1 MSEAFDVVVVGG
13 GPGGSVCAARLAQG
27 GAKVLVLEKERFPR
41 FHLGESLLPQS
52 LPVLEAIGVLEEVE
66 ATFIPKYGAR
76 FHDDALG
83 RKDRFS
89 FDGAWKNDR
98 DHSFEV
104 PRDRFDQLLLDHAQR
119 LGVEVRQEWSVT
131 GAVREGERVVG
142 VLARAPDGT
151 DTRFDAKYVVDASG
165 RDALFAHAARSTE
178 KIIDLDQTA
187 IFMHYEGVS
196 RPEGKLAGD
205 IDIVI
210 FRESPNARPN
220 WFWMIPFKDGR
231 TSVGAVV
238 SKAWMKEH
246 RAKLDASAVAQ
257 RDPRQL
263 VSGDSGDPRGD
274 ELTALFD
281 MAVNE
286 SRSATEL
293 LAGAKQLWPRA
304 QAAADF
310 SYRVRELVGEGWV
323 AVGDAAGFIDPLFST
338 GAHIA
343 MCGGK
348 AAADTLLE
356 LLAPGGAVDE
366 AKKLKAWETM
376 IRSGAET
383 FILAV
388 QAFYAGPLMEAI
400 FAENKHNALRRSIT
414 SLLAGD
420 VFHDSVWLRDTKLR
434 LREMAERP
442 TGR

>member
-1 MSEAFDVVVVGG
+1 VSEKYDVVVVGG

-27 GAKVLVLEKERFPR
+27 GAKVLVLEKLRFPR

-52 LPVLEAIGVLEEVE
+52 LPVLEAIGVLDEVE
-66 ATFIPKYGAR
+66 ATFIRKYGAR

-104 PRDRFDQLLLDHAQR
+104 PRELFDKVLLDHAQR
-119 LGVEVRQEWSVT
+119 LGAEVREEWSVT

-142 VLARAPDGT
+142 VLAKAPDGT
-151 DTRFDAKYVVDASG
+151 DARFDAKYVVDASG
-165 RDALFAHAARSTE
+165 RDALFAHATRGTE
-178 KIIDLDQTA
+178 KILDLDQTA
-187 IFMHYEGVS
+187 IFSHYEGVP

-210 FRESPNARPN
+210 FRPSPMARPN
-220 WFWMIPFKDGR
+220 WFWIIPFKDGR

-238 SKAWMKEH
+238 SKTWMKEH
-246 RAKLDASAVAQ
+246 RAQLDAAAIAAS
-257 RDPRQL
+257 
-263 VSGDSGDPRGD
+263 GD

-281 MAVNE
+281 MAVKE

-293 LAGAKQLWPRA
+293 LGSATRLWPRA

-310 SYRVRELVGEGWV
+310 SYRVRDLVGEGWV

-343 MCGGK
+343 LCGGK

-356 LLAPGGAVDE
+356 LLAPGGAADE
-366 AKKLKAWETM
+366 AAKLKAWETM
-376 IRSGAET
+376 IRTGAET

-420 VFHDSVWLRDTKLR
+420 VFNDSVWLRDTKLR
-434 LREMAERP
+434 LREMVERP
-442 TGR
+442 QLT

>member
-1 MSEAFDVVVVGG
+1 VSEEFDVVVVGG

-27 GAKVLVLEKERFPR
+27 GAKVLVLEKTRFPR

-52 LPVLEAIGVLEEVE
+52 LPVLEAIGVLDEVE
-66 ATFIPKYGAR
+66 KTFIPKYGAR

-89 FDGAWKNDR
+89 FDGAWKSDR

-104 PRDRFDQLLLDHAQR
+104 PRDQFDKVLLDHAQR
-119 LGVEVRQEWSVT
+119 LGADVREEWTVT

-142 VLARAPDGT
+142 VLAKGPDGT
-151 DTRFDAKYVVDASG
+151 DVRFEAKYVVDASG

-178 KIIDLDQTA
+178 KIVDLDQTA
-187 IFMHYEGVS
+187 IFTHYEGVP

-238 SKAWMKEH
+238 SRAWIKQH
-246 RAKLDASAVAQ
+246 RPNVEKDALAK
-257 RDPRQL
+257 
-263 VSGDSGDPRGD
+263 SGDD
-274 ELTALFD
+274 LTALFD
-281 MAVNE
+281 AAVRE

-293 LAGAKQLWPRA
+293 LGPAKRIWPRV

-310 SYRVRELVGEGWV
+310 SYRVRELVGEGWI

-343 MCGGK
+343 MCGAK
-348 AAADTLLE
+348 AAADTLVE
-356 LLAPGGAVDE
+356 LLALPADARAAEE

-376 IRSGAET
+376 IRAGAET

-420 VFHDSVWLRDTKLR
+420 VFTDAVWLRDTKLR
-434 LREMAERP
+434 LKEMAERP
-442 TGR
+442 TTPA

>member
-1 MSEAFDVVVVGG
+1 VSETFDVVVVGG
-13 GPGGSVCAARLAQG
+13 GPGGAVCAARLAQG
-27 GAKVLVLEKERFPR
+27 GAKVLLLEKERFPR

-52 LPVLEAIGVLEEVE
+52 LPVLESIGVLDEVE
-66 ATFIPKYGAR
+66 ATFLPKYGAR

-98 DHSFEV
+98 DHSFQV
-104 PRDRFDQLLLDHAQR
+104 PRDLFDKVLLDHAQR
-119 LGVEVRQEWSVT
+119 AGVDVRQEWSVT

-142 VLARAPDGT
+142 VLARAPDGS
-151 DTRFDAKYVVDASG
+151 DTRFDARYVVDASG
-165 RDALFAHAARSTE
+165 RDALFAHASRSTE

-187 IFMHYEGVS
+187 IFMHYEGVA
-196 RPEGKLAGD
+196 RPSGKLAGD

-210 FRESPNARPN
+210 FRESPTARPN

-238 SKAWMKEH
+238 SKAWLQAH
-246 RAKLDASAVAQ
+246 RARLDAAAVAAA
-257 RDPRQL
+257 
-263 VSGDSGDPRGD
+263 GD

-281 MAVNE
+281 MAVRE
-286 SRSATEL
+286 SRSASEL
-293 LAGAKQLWPRA
+293 LGSAEKLWPRA
-304 QAAADF
+304 RAAADF

-356 LLAPGGAVDE
+356 LLAPGGAAEE

-376 IRSGAET
+376 IRHGAET

-400 FAENKHNALRRSIT
+400 FAENKHNALRRSVT

-420 VFHDSVWLRDTKLR
+420 VFNDSVWLRDTKLR

-442 TGR
+442 TSS

>member
-1 MSEAFDVVVVGG
+1 MSEKFDVVVVGG

-27 GAKVLVLEKERFPR
+27 GAKVLLLEKERFPR

-52 LPVLEAIGVLEEVE
+52 LPVLEAIGVLDEVE
-66 ATFIPKYGAR
+66 ATFIRKYGAR

-104 PRDRFDQLLLDHAQR
+104 PRDLFDKVLLEHAQR

-142 VLARAPDGT
+142 VLARAT
-151 DTRFDAKYVVDASG
+151 DARFDARFDAKYVVDASG
-165 RDALFAHAARSTE
+165 RDALFAHAARATA

-210 FRESPNARPN
+210 FRESPTARPN

-238 SKAWMKEH
+238 SKAWLKDH
-246 RAKLDASAVAQ
+246 RAKLDASAVA
-257 RDPRQL
+257 L
-263 VSGDSGDPRGD
+263 SGD

-281 MAVNE
+281 MAVKE

-293 LAGAKQLWPRA
+293 LAGAKKLWHACERRPTSVTAFVSWWARA
-304 QAAADF
+304 GSRWGTRQASSIRSSRRART
-310 SYRVRELVGEGWV
+310 SRC
-323 AVGDAAGFIDPLFST
+323 AAGRQRRTRCSS
-338 GAHIA
+338 
-343 MCGGK
+343 CWRR
-348 AAADTLLE
+348 
-356 LLAPGGAVDE
+356 AVPP
-366 AKKLKAWETM
+366 T
-376 IRSGAET
+376 
-383 FILAV
+383 
-388 QAFYAGPLMEAI
+388 
-400 FAENKHNALRRSIT
+400 RRVS
-414 SLLAGD
+414 S
-420 VFHDSVWLRDTKLR
+420 RR
-434 LREMAERP
+434 
-442 TGR
+442 GRR

>member
-1 MSEAFDVVVVGG
+1 LPVRESFDVVVVGG
-13 GPGGSVCAARLAQG
+13 GPGGSICATRLAQG
-27 GAKVLVLEKERFPR
+27 GAKVVLLEKAEFPR

-52 LPVLEAIGVLEEVE
+52 LPVLEAVGVLDQIE
-66 ATFIPKYGAR
+66 ASFIQKYGAR

-89 FDGAWKNDR
+89 FDGAWRNDR

-104 PRDRFDQLLLDHAQR
+104 ERSKFDKVLLDHARAQ
-119 LGVEVRQEWSVT
+119 GVDVRQPWSVT

-142 VLARAPDGT
+142 VLATAPDGT
-151 DTRFDAKYVVDASG
+151 DARFDAKYVVDASG

-187 IFMHYEGVS
+187 IFAHYQGVA

-210 FRESPNARPN
+210 FRESPTARPN
-220 WFWMIPFKDGR
+220 WFWMIPFKDGV

-238 SKAWMKEH
+238 SKSWIKSH
-246 RAKLDASAVAQ
+246 RAKLDKDAVAKH
-257 RDPRQL
+257 
-263 VSGDSGDPRGD
+263 GD
-274 ELTALFD
+274 ELTALFHA
-281 MAVNE
+281 AVEE

-293 LAGAKQLWPRA
+293 LAGSTMMWPRCE
-304 QAAADF
+304 AAADF
-310 SYRVRELVGEGWV
+310 SYRVRELAGEGWL
-323 AVGDAAGFIDPLFST
+323 AVGDAGGFIDPLFST

-356 LLAPGGAVDE
+356 LLALPNAAADGIE

-376 IRSGAET
+376 LRHGAET

-420 VFHDSVWLRDTKLR
+420 VFTDAVWLRDTKLR
-434 LREMAERP
+434 LKEMAAAQA
-442 TGR
+442 TAT

>member
-1 MSEAFDVVVVGG
+1 MRESFDVVVVGG
-13 GPGGSVCAARLAQG
+13 GPGGSICATRLAQG
-27 GAKVLVLEKERFPR
+27 GAKVVLLEKAEFPR

-52 LPVLEAIGVLEEVE
+52 LPVLEAVGVLDQVE
-66 ATFIPKYGAR
+66 ATFIRKYGAR

-89 FDGAWKNDR
+89 FDGAWRNDR

-104 PRDRFDQLLLDHAQR
+104 ERSKFDKLLLDHARAQ
-119 LGVEVRQEWSVT
+119 GVDVRQPWSVN

-142 VLARAPDGT
+142 ALATASDGT
-151 DTRFDAKYVVDASG
+151 DVRFDAKYVVDASG

-178 KIIDLDQTA
+178 KIIELDQTA
-187 IFMHYEGVS
+187 IFAHYEGVA

-210 FRESPNARPN
+210 FRESPTARPN
-220 WFWMIPFKDGR
+220 WIWMIPFKDGV

-238 SKAWMKEH
+238 SKSWIKSH
-246 RAKLDASAVAQ
+246 RAKLDKDAVAEH
-257 RDPRQL
+257 
-263 VSGDSGDPRGD
+263 GD
-274 ELTALFD
+274 ESTALFHA
-281 MAVNE
+281 AVEE
-286 SRSATEL
+286 SRSATAL
-293 LAGAKQLWPRA
+293 LAGSRMVWPKC

-310 SYRVRELVGEGWV
+310 SYRVRDLAGEGWV
-323 AVGDAAGFIDPLFST
+323 AVGDAGGFIDPLFST

-356 LLAPGGAVDE
+356 LLALPNAAADGVE
-366 AKKLKAWETM
+366 AKKLKAWEAM
-376 IRSGAET
+376 VRNGAET
-383 FILAV
+383 LILAV

-400 FAENKHNALRRSIT
+400 FTENKHNALRRSIT

-420 VFHDSVWLRDTKLR
+420 VFTDAVWLRDTKLR
-434 LREMAERP
+434 LREMAAASA
-442 TGR
+442 TAT

>member
-1 MSEAFDVVVVGG
+1 MRESFDVVIVGG
-13 GPGGSVCAARLAQG
+13 GPGGSICATRLAQG
-27 GAKVLVLEKERFPR
+27 GANVVLLEKAEFPR

-52 LPVLEAIGVLEEVE
+52 LPVLEAVGVLDQVE
-66 ATFIPKYGAR
+66 ATFIQKYGAR

-89 FDGAWKNDR
+89 FDGAWRNER

-104 PRDRFDQLLLDHAQR
+104 ERSKFDKVLLDHARSQ
-119 LGVEVRQEWSVT
+119 GVDVRQPWSVT

-142 VLARAPDGT
+142 VLANAPDGT
-151 DTRFDAKYVVDASG
+151 DARFDAKYVVDASG

-178 KIIDLDQTA
+178 KIVDLDQTA
-187 IFMHYEGVS
+187 IFAHYTDVA

-210 FRESPNARPN
+210 FRESPTARPN
-220 WFWMIPFKDGR
+220 WFWMIPFKDGI

-238 SKAWMKEH
+238 SKSWIKNH
-246 RAKLDASAVAQ
+246 RAKLDQDVVAKH
-257 RDPRQL
+257 
-263 VSGDSGDPRGD
+263 GD
-274 ELTALFD
+274 EVTALFHA
-281 MAVNE
+281 AVNE

-293 LAGAKQLWPRA
+293 LAGSTMVWPRC
-304 QAAADF
+304 QSAADF
-310 SYRVRELVGEGWV
+310 SYRVRELVGEGWL
-323 AVGDAAGFIDPLFST
+323 AIGDAGGFIDPLFST

-356 LLAPGGAVDE
+356 LLALPGDARAADE
-366 AKKLKAWETM
+366 AKKLAAWETM
-376 IRSGAET
+376 LRNGAET

-420 VFHDSVWLRDTKLR
+420 VFTDAVWLRDTKLR
-434 LREMAERP
+434 LKEMTAGK
-442 TGR
+442 TTAG

>member
-1 MSEAFDVVVVGG
+1 MSERFDVVVVGG
-13 GPGGSVCAARLAQG
+13 GPGGAVCAARLAQG
-27 GAKVLVLEKERFPR
+27 GAKVLVLEKALFPR

-52 LPVLEAIGVLEEVE
+52 LPVLEAIGVLEEIE
-66 ATFIPKYGAR
+66 ATFIHKYGAR

-104 PRDRFDQLLLDHAQR
+104 PRDQFDKVLLDHAQR

-142 VLARAPDGT
+142 VLARAPDGS
-151 DTRFDAKYVVDASG
+151 DARFDAKYVVDASG
-165 RDALFAHAARSTE
+165 RDALFAHAARATA

-187 IFMHYEGVS
+187 IFMHYEGVP
-196 RPEGKLAGD
+196 RPEGRLAGD

-210 FRESPNARPN
+210 FRESPTARPN

-238 SKAWMKEH
+238 SKTWMKEH
-246 RAKLDASAVAQ
+246 RARLDKEAIAQ
-257 RDPRQL
+257 
-263 VSGDSGDPRGD
+263 SGD
-274 ELTALFD
+274 ELSALFD
-281 MAVNE
+281 MAVKE
-286 SRSATEL
+286 SRSASEL
-293 LAGAKQLWPRA
+293 LGGAKKLWPRV

-310 SYRVRELVGEGWV
+310 SYRVRDLVGEGWV

-356 LLAPGGAVDE
+356 LLAPGGSAEE
-366 AKKLKAWETM
+366 AQKLKAWETM

-420 VFHDSVWLRDTKLR
+420 VFTDSVWLRDTKLR
-434 LREMAERP
+434 LKEMAERP
-442 TGR
+442 QPT

>member
-1 MSEAFDVVVVGG
+1 MSEKYDVIVVGG

-27 GAKVLVLEKERFPR
+27 GARVLLLEKVRFPR

-66 ATFIPKYGAR
+66 ATFIRKYGAR

-104 PRDRFDQLLLDHAQR
+104 PRDLFDKVLLDHAQR
-119 LGVEVRQEWSVT
+119 LGAEVREDWSVT

-142 VLARAPDGT
+142 VLARAPDGR
-151 DTRFDAKYVVDASG
+151 DARFDAKYVVDASG
-165 RDALFAHAARSTE
+165 RDALFAHASRTTE
-178 KIIDLDQTA
+178 KIVDLDQTA
-187 IFMHYEGVS
+187 IFAHYEGVP

-210 FRESPNARPN
+210 FRESPTARPN

-238 SKAWMKEH
+238 SKAWMKDH
-246 RAKLDASAVAQ
+246 RAKLDAAAIAAS
-257 RDPRQL
+257 
-263 VSGDSGDPRGD
+263 GD

-281 MAVNE
+281 MAVRE
-286 SRSATEL
+286 SRSASEL
-293 LAGAKQLWPRA
+293 LSSAKRLWPRA

-310 SYRVRELVGEGWV
+310 SYRVRALVGEGWI
-323 AVGDAAGFIDPLFST
+323 AVGDAGGFIDPLFST

-348 AAADTLLE
+348 AAGDTLLE
-356 LLAPGGAVDE
+356 LLAPGGDADE
-366 AKKLKAWETM
+366 EQKLKAWETM
-376 IRSGAET
+376 LRAGAET

-420 VFHDSVWLRDTKLR
+420 VFNDSVWLRDTKLR
-434 LREMAERP
+434 LREMIDRP
-442 TGR
+442 TPPSPNAT

>member
-1 MSEAFDVVVVGG
+1 VREQFDVVIVGG
-13 GPGGSVCAARLAQG
+13 GPGGSICATRLAQG
-27 GAKVLVLEKERFPR
+27 GVKVLLLEKAEFPR

-52 LPVLEAIGVLEEVE
+52 LPVLEAIGVLDQVE
-66 ATFIPKYGAR
+66 ASFIQKYGAR

-89 FDGAWKNDR
+89 FDGAWRNER

-104 PRDRFDQLLLDHAQR
+104 ERSKFDKLLLDHAGTQ
-119 LGVEVRQEWSVT
+119 GVDVRQPWSVT

-151 DTRFDAKYVVDASG
+151 DARTDARFDAKYVVDASG

-178 KIIDLDQTA
+178 KIVELDQTA
-187 IFMHYEGVS
+187 IFAHYEGVK

-210 FRESPNARPN
+210 FRESPTARPN

-238 SKAWMKEH
+238 SRSWIKSH
-246 RAKLDASAVAQ
+246 RAKLDKNAVAEH
-257 RDPRQL
+257 
-263 VSGDSGDPRGD
+263 GD
-274 ELTALFD
+274 EVTALFRL
-281 MAVNE
+281 AVAE

-293 LAGAKQLWPRA
+293 LEGSKMLWPRC
-304 QAAADF
+304 QSAADF
-310 SYRVRELVGEGWV
+310 SYRVRELTGEGWL
-323 AVGDAAGFIDPLFST
+323 AVGDAGGFIDPLFST

-356 LLAPGGAVDE
+356 LLAQPDGGVGTADE
-366 AKKLKAWETM
+366 AKKLKAWEAM
-376 IRSGAET
+376 VRQGAET

-400 FAENKHNALRRSIT
+400 FTENKHNALRRSIT

-420 VFHDSVWLRDTKLR
+420 VFTDAVWLRDTKLR
-434 LREMAERP
+434 LREMAAAP
-442 TGR
+442 ATAT

>member
-1 MSEAFDVVVVGG
+1 MTEKFDVVVVGG
-13 GPGGSVCAARLAQG
+13 GPGGSICATRLAQG
-27 GAKVLVLEKERFPR
+27 GAKVVLLEKAEFPR

-52 LPVLEAIGVLEEVE
+52 LPVLEAVGVLDKVE
-66 ATFIPKYGAR
+66 AGFIQKYGAR

-89 FDGAWKNDR
+89 FDGAWRNDR

-104 PRDRFDQLLLDHAQR
+104 ERSKFDKTLLDHAATQ
-119 LGVEVRQEWSVT
+119 GVDVRQPWSVT
-131 GAVREGERVVG
+131 GAVREGERVIG
-142 VLARAPDGT
+142 VLAKAPDGT
-151 DTRFDAKYVVDASG
+151 DARFDAKYVIDASG

-178 KIIDLDQTA
+178 KIVELDQTA
-187 IFMHYEGVS
+187 IFAHYEGVK

-210 FRESPNARPN
+210 FRESPTARPN
-220 WFWMIPFKDGR
+220 WFWIIPFKDGV

-238 SKAWMKEH
+238 SKAWIKSH
-246 RAKLDASAVAQ
+246 RASLDKDAVAKH
-257 RDPRQL
+257 
-263 VSGDSGDPRGD
+263 GD
-274 ELTALFD
+274 ELNALFH
-281 MAVNE
+281 AAIAE

-293 LAGAKQLWPRA
+293 LTGSKMVWPRC
-304 QAAADF
+304 QSAADF
-310 SYRVRELVGEGWV
+310 SYRVRELTGEGWM
-323 AVGDAAGFIDPLFST
+323 AVGDAGGFIDPLFST

-348 AAADTLLE
+348 LAADALLE
-356 LLAPGGAVDE
+356 IFAAQASGAVIDE
-366 AKKLKAWETM
+366 TKKRKAWEATV
-376 IRSGAET
+376 RAGAET

-420 VFHDSVWLRDTKLR
+420 VFTDAVWLRDTKLR
-434 LREMAERP
+434 LKEMAAAPP
-442 TGR
+442 TAT

>member
-1 MSEAFDVVVVGG
+1 MSEKFDVVVVGG

-27 GAKVLVLEKERFPR
+27 GAKVLLLEKERFPR

-52 LPVLEAIGVLEEVE
+52 LPVLEAIGVLDEVE
-66 ATFIPKYGAR
+66 ATFIQKYGAR

-104 PRDRFDQLLLDHAQR
+104 PRDLFDKLLLDHAQR

-131 GAVREGERVVG
+131 GAVRDGERVVG
-142 VLARAPDGT
+142 VLARAPDAQS
-151 DTRFDAKYVVDASG
+151 DARFDAKYVVDASG
-165 RDALFAHAARSTE
+165 RDALFAHAARATE

-187 IFMHYEGVS
+187 IFMHYEGVP

-210 FRESPNARPN
+210 FRESPTARPN

-238 SKAWMKEH
+238 SKSWLKEH
-246 RAKLDASAVAQ
+246 RAKLDASAVA
-257 RDPRQL
+257 L
-263 VSGDSGDPRGD
+263 SGD

-281 MAVNE
+281 MAVKE

-356 LLAPGGAVDE
+356 LLAPGGAADE
-366 AKKLKAWETM
+366 AQKLKAWEAM
-376 IRSGAET
+376 IRAGAET

-400 FAENKHNALRRSIT
+400 FSENKHHALRRSIT

-420 VFHDSVWLRDTKLR
+420 VFNDSVWLRDTKLR
-434 LREMAERP
+434 LREMAARP
-442 TGR
+442 SPI

>member
-1 MSEAFDVVVVGG
+1 MAETFDVVIVGG
-13 GPGGSVCAARLAQG
+13 GPGGSICATRLAQG
-27 GAKVLVLEKERFPR
+27 GAKVVLLEKEEFPR

-52 LPVLEAIGVLEEVE
+52 LPVLEAVGVLDQVE
-66 ATFIPKYGAR
+66 ASFIQKYGAR

-89 FDGAWKNDR
+89 FDGAWRNER

-104 PRDRFDQLLLDHAQR
+104 ERSKFDKVLLDHARAQ
-119 LGVEVRQEWSVT
+119 GVDVRQPWSVT

-142 VLARAPDGT
+142 VLAKAPDGT
-151 DTRFDAKYVVDASG
+151 DARFDAKYVVDASG

-178 KIIDLDQTA
+178 KIVNLDQTA
-187 IFMHYEGVS
+187 IFSHYEGVK

-210 FRESPNARPN
+210 FRESPTARPN
-220 WFWMIPFKDGR
+220 WFWMIPFKDGV

-238 SKAWMKEH
+238 SRSWIKSH
-246 RAKLDASAVAQ
+246 RASLDKDAVAKH
-257 RDPRQL
+257 
-263 VSGDSGDPRGD
+263 GD
-274 ELTALFD
+274 ELTALFHV
-281 MAVNE
+281 AVHE
-286 SRSATEL
+286 SRSATQL
-293 LAGAKQLWPRA
+293 LEGSTMMWPRC

-310 SYRVRELVGEGWV
+310 SYRVRELTGEGWV
-323 AVGDAAGFIDPLFST
+323 AIGDAGGFIDPLFST

-343 MCGGK
+343 MCGAK
-348 AAADTLLE
+348 AAADMLLE
-356 LLAPGGAVDE
+356 LLAPGGAADE
-366 AKKLKAWETM
+366 TKKLKAWETM
-376 IRSGAET
+376 LRNGAET

-420 VFHDSVWLRDTKLR
+420 VFTDAVWLRDTKLR
-434 LREMAERP
+434 LKEMAAMPP
-442 TGR
+442 TAT

>member
-1 MSEAFDVVVVGG
+1 VRETFDVVVVGG
-13 GPGGSVCAARLAQG
+13 GPGGSICATRLAQG
-27 GAKVLVLEKERFPR
+27 GQKVLLLEKAEFPR

-52 LPVLEAIGVLEEVE
+52 LPVLEAIGVLDQIE
-66 ATFIPKYGAR
+66 ASFIQKYGAR

-89 FDGAWKNDR
+89 FDGAWRNER

-104 PRDRFDQLLLDHAQR
+104 ERSKFDKVLLDHAAAQ
-119 LGVEVRQEWSVT
+119 GVDVRQPWSVT
-131 GAVREGERVVG
+131 GAVREGERVLG
-142 VLARAPDGT
+142 VLAKAPDGT
-151 DTRFDAKYVVDASG
+151 DARFDAKYVVDASG

-178 KIIDLDQTA
+178 KIVELDQTA
-187 IFMHYEGVS
+187 IFAHYEGVK

-210 FRESPNARPN
+210 FRESPTARPN
-220 WFWMIPFKDGR
+220 WFWMIPFKDGT

-238 SKAWMKEH
+238 SRSWIKSH
-246 RAKLDASAVAQ
+246 RAKLDPDAVAKH
-257 RDPRQL
+257 
-263 VSGDSGDPRGD
+263 GD
-274 ELTALFD
+274 EVTALFRA
-281 MAVNE
+281 AVEE

-293 LAGAKQLWPRA
+293 LAGSKMIWPRC
-304 QAAADF
+304 QSAADF
-310 SYRVRELVGEGWV
+310 SYRVRELTGEGWL
-323 AVGDAAGFIDPLFST
+323 AVGDAGGFIDPLFST

-356 LLAPGGAVDE
+356 LLALPDAARSADE
-366 AKKLKAWETM
+366 AKKLKAWEAM
-376 IRSGAET
+376 VRHGAET

-420 VFHDSVWLRDTKLR
+420 VFTDAVWLRDTKLR
-434 LREMAERP
+434 LREMA
-442 TGR
+442 TATATAS